1 LVGGHAHLLC
11 PHMYTLV
18 YITLVNKCP
27 HMLNKSMAKKDRMI
41 TLDERHVQAVENLKN
56 SPRGFNL
63 SQYVR
68 KKLEEDFPDKFDE

>member
-1 LVGGHAHLLC
+1 
-11 PHMYTLV
+11 
-18 YITLVNKCP
+18 
-27 HMLNKSMAKKDRMI
+27 MLNKSMAKKDRMI